1 MRLLPRS
8 RLRAGCDTDHQTE
21 SWVYDTDQF
30 VDEVAAEVESLEFD
44 EARQRRRQV
53 LDEVLTQLQR
63 LQVGQADHT
72 HTHTHTYTHVQ
83 TETIAR
89 CSCKSSV
96 VAVWLH

>member
-1 MRLLPRS
+1 
-8 RLRAGCDTDHQTE
+8 
-21 SWVYDTDQF
+21 VYDTDQF